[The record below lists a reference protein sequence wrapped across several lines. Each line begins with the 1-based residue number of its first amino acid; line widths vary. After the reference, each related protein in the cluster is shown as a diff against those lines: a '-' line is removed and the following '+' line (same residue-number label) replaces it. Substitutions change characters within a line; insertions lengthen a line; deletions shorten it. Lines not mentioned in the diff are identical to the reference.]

1 MNRFLFVYGTLQVG
15 RAAPQVE
22 HLVKQ
27 LRHVDKATVHGI
39 LYDLGDY
46 PAAVLV
52 PAGSGISGEV
62 LELPPD
68 PLVLRQLDE
77 YEGYDPDC
85 PDQSLFI
92 RALHPVLLESGNT
105 LTCWIYVYNCD
116 PGRAPIIPDG
126 KFPRKSQ

>member
-15 RAAPQVE
+15 RAAPEVE
-22 HLVKQ
+22 PLVKQ
-27 LRHVDKATVHGI
+27 FRHVDKATVHGI

-52 PAGSGISGEV
+52 PTESKISGEV

-77 YEGYDPDC
+77 YEGYDPQR
-85 PDQSLFI
+85 PDQSLFT
-92 RALHPVLLESGNT
+92 RVLHPVLLDSGET
-105 LTCWIYVYNCD
+105 LTCWIYVYNRD
-116 PGRAPIIPDG
+116 PGRAP
-126 KFPRKSQ
+126 KRS